1 VKGRKKVIAATR
13 SALSRSYPAIPR
25 SVTDARTWAGEVA
38 TRAGVAPDA
47 VDSIR
52 LAVSEAV
59 TNAVLHAYHEKPGE
73 VRLTLAVAEEE
84 FWVLVADEGLG
95 HQNPPSSP
103 GLGWGL
109 ALIADACQDFMITER
124 SGGGT
129 ELRMGFPLAGRPQ
142 PASAASEECVS
153 QARSAGRAAQPQR
166 R

>member
-1 VKGRKKVIAATR
+1 MIAATR
-13 SALSRSYPAIPR
+13 SARSRSYPAIPG

-38 TRAGVAPDA
+38 ARAGVAPDV

-59 TNAVLHAYHEKPGE
+59 TNAVLHAYREGAGE
-73 VRLTLAVAEEE
+73 VQLALAAAEDE

-95 HQNPPSSP
+95 HQSSPASP

-109 ALIADACQDFMITER
+109 ALIAAACQDFMITER

-129 ELRMGFPLAGRPQ
+129 ELRMGFPLARRPDA
-142 PASAASEECVS
+142 ASAPTRVS
-153 QARSAGRAAQPQR
+153 LGQARSGGRAARPR
-166 R
+166 RR